1 MRRTI
6 TAVVLGAGLTV
17 ALAGTALTD
26 EKNWGKY
33 QVGDLR
39 SGYTYAKAETQAI
52 QDDDFENPAFLWV
65 DYGEELWGTAEG
77 EAGKSCASC
86 HGDAAESMAE
96 AGASYPVYDEAW
108 GKLMNLEQ
116 RINQCRE
123 ENMRAEPWKWET
135 RELLGMTAYVRHQ
148 SSGKPV
154 SVKIDGKAAPFY
166 EKGKESYYQRRGQL
180 DMACSNCHEDNAG
193 GQLRA
198 NILSQGQSNGFPTY
212 RLKWQGVGSLHRRFR
227 GCNSQVRAE
236 PFGYGSDEY
245 VNLELFL
252 ANRGSGLPVETP
264 AVRN

>member
-6 TAVVLGAGLTV
+6 TAVVLGTGLTV
-17 ALAGTALTD
+17 VLAGTALTD

-52 QDDDFENPAFLWV
+52 QDDEFENPAFLWV
-65 DYGEELWGTAEG
+65 DYGEELWDTAEG

-86 HGDAAESMAE
+86 HGDATESIAEV
-96 AGASYPVYDEAW
+96 GASYPVYNEAW

-123 ENMRAEPWKWET
+123 ENMQAEPWKWET

-148 SSGKPV
+148 SSDKPV
-154 SVKIDGKAAPFY
+154 NVKIDGKAAPFY
-166 EKGKESYYQRRGQL
+166 EKGKEFYYQRRGQL

-227 GCNSQVRAE
+227 GCNKQVRAE

-245 VNLELFL
+245 VNAAAACRSRLPRSATE
-252 ANRGSGLPVETP
+252 LPVD
-264 AVRN
+264 